1 MCLES
6 EQKIISQEESTA
18 MYLQRDEILDSL
30 GKARQNCKTTGELLR
45 DVEQGHQSLYLQNC
59 EQTGGNL
66 DQQV

>member
-1 MCLES
+1 
-6 EQKIISQEESTA
+6 